1 MGSLLYMICGVATA
15 NWYYN
20 RASVSLD
27 LCVLF
32 DAIDAPTG
40 GGNQFLKA
48 LAIEF
53 AAMGHR
59 VTGRPTRDTEAV
71 LLNGFNY
78 ASGKPLRVR
87 QVAQL
92 RQTGRMS
99 LLGELVPIPLQ
110 LRRARRGPVLIHRV
124 DGVPELVRGKRTAA
138 DEVQPAVDRL
148 TDHTIFQTQYCRDS
162 FVQHCGISPANWR
175 IINNAVDP
183 ALFYPDANVDAPDG
197 TLRLVAVSW
206 SANIRKGFPA
216 LADISRLPGVELTFV
231 GRWCPE
237 VDPADVKLAGVRDS
251 RGVADILRFS
261 HAMVHAAYEEPCS
274 NAIVEAMACG
284 LPVVYRDSG
293 GNRELAEEYGVALSD
308 DYRADIDSL
317 RQRYSALRE
326 KVLTDRPRFLI
337 SRAAKEYLSLFRQAI
352 AGHYHGRR
360 YVPGNLS

>member
-1 MGSLLYMICGVATA
+1 MVYGETNMIDHQTTSSI
-15 NWYYN
+15 N
-20 RASVSLD
+20 

-48 LAIEF
+48 LAIELK
-53 AAMGHR
+53 ALGHR
-59 VTGRPTRDTEAV
+59 VTSRPTSDTQAV

-110 LRRARRGPVLIHRV
+110 LRRTRRGPVLIHRV
-124 DGVPELVRGKRTAA
+124 DGVPELVRGKRTVA

-148 TDHTIFQTQYCRDS
+148 TDHTVFQTRYCRNS
-162 FVQHCGISPANWR
+162 FVQHCGISPENWR
-175 IINNAVDP
+175 VINNAVDP
-183 ALFYPDANVDAPDG
+183 TLFYPDPNIDAPNG

-206 SANIRKGFPA
+206 SSNIRKGFPT

-231 GRWCPE
+231 GRWCAE
-237 VDPADVKLAGVRDS
+237 VDPANVKLVGVRDS
-251 RGVADILRFS
+251 RGVGEVLRSS

-293 GNRELAEEYGVALSD
+293 GNRELAEEYGMALSD
-308 DYRADIDSL
+308 DPEADIHNL
-317 RQRYSALRE
+317 GQRYSVLRE
-326 KVLTDRPRFLI
+326 KVLKDRPRFLI
-337 SRAAKEYLSLFRQAI
+337 NRAAKEYLALFRAAI
-352 AGHYHGRR
+352 AGHEPSLGHMA
-360 YVPGNLS
+360 SSSS